1 MKKIVIWLNVVL
13 SVLLCVCNYDYL
25 GARQYTTKA
34 FCSGIFAVL
43 GAVNALYV
51 LVRGGKRAF
60 ALVMAA
66 GLGLAM
72 QADIIIN
79 SQFVKGAAVFAAGH
93 VCYFAAQCLLQRP
106 RWKDLIWIAALF
118 LSGAVY
124 LLLDPKLVFVPSSL
138 QWVCVGYAFVISLMT
153 GKAMANFAREQNWL
167 TGAES

>member
-13 SVLLCVCNYDYL
+13 IVLLCVCNYDYL

-60 ALVMAA
+60 ALAMAA
-66 GLGLAM
+66 GLLLAM

-93 VCYFAAQCLLQRP
+93 VCYFAA
-106 RWKDLIWIAALF
+106 
-118 LSGAVY
+118 
-124 LLLDPKLVFVPSSL
+124 
-138 QWVCVGYAFVISLMT
+138 
-153 GKAMANFAREQNWL
+153 
-167 TGAES
+167 